1 MPFVRFAR
9 DRRGYEHVYL
19 VDVSKDRGRSRVLY
33 WFRTPPGV
41 KVGRNPFDPD
51 TQRSLERQNPGVAF
65 DWPQIVA
72 ARMPPPAPVENWR
85 EKRRVERAIK
95 RARAADAVEV
105 EGVDVE
111 GVDVAEQT
119 SPSDEPALETASGEL
134 LDELDDRHRR
144 SRTRGGRSSGCAA
157 ALASARRNHL
167 RRRRRR
173 PGPSSA
179 GAGAAEGVAAGLR
192 IGRPRPTRAPPRRTD
207 RWIRHPRQ
215 KNRPTKSNHPRRGA
229 WHNQLL

>member
-105 EGVDVE
+105 EVAI
-111 GVDVAEQT
+111 DVAEQT
-119 SPSDEPALETASGEL
+119 SPSDEPALEPASGEL
-134 LDELDDRHRR
+134 VPDELDIDVEPGEEVDAQPAGEGTTEPP
-144 SRTRGGRSSGCAA
+144 SPQ
-157 ALASARRNHL
+157 ASAAGPEQRG

-173 PGPSSA
+173 RGRRAPNRPAEADAGTPAQNGPLDPPP
-179 GAGAAEGVAAGLR
+179 AAEK
-192 IGRPRPTRAPPRRTD
+192 P
-207 RWIRHPRQ
+207 
-215 KNRPTKSNHPRRGA
+215 SNEE
-229 WHNQLL
+229 

>member
-95 RARAADAVEV
+95 RARAADAVEG
-105 EGVDVE
+105 EGVE
-111 GVDVAEQT
+111 VAEQT
-119 SPSDEPALETASGEL
+119 SPSDEPVLDAASGEPP
-134 LDELDDRHRR
+134 DELEIDVEPGEEEAVDAQPAGE
-144 SRTRGGRSSGCAA
+144 RTTEPP
-157 ALASARRNHL
+157 LPQASADGPEQRG

-173 PGPSSA
+173 
-179 GAGAAEGVAAGLR
+179 R
-192 IGRPRPTRAPPRRTD
+192 GRRAP
-207 RWIRHPRQ
+207 
-215 KNRPTKSNHPRRGA
+215 NRPPEADGGTPAQNGPLDPPPAVEKPSNEE
-229 WHNQLL
+229 

>member
-1 MPFVRFAR
+1 VPFVRFAR

-19 VDVSKDRGRSRVLY
+19 VDVSKERGRSRVLY

-41 KVGRNPFDPD
+41 KVGRSPFDPE

-95 RARAADAVEV
+95 RARATEAGESDR
-105 EGVDVE
+105 
-111 GVDVAEQT
+111 VDVAEQT
-119 SPSDEPALETASGEL
+119 PPSEETELDPAPGEL
-134 LDELDDRHRR
+134 VPDELDIDVEPGEEVGARPADE
-144 SRTRGGRSSGCAA
+144 GAA
-157 ALASARRNHL
+157 EPPSLQASTAGPDPPG

-173 PGPSSA
+173 RGRRSSSPPAEAHAGTSAQNGPLDPPP
-179 GAGAAEGVAAGLR
+179 AAEK
-192 IGRPRPTRAPPRRTD
+192 P
-207 RWIRHPRQ
+207 
-215 KNRPTKSNHPRRGA
+215 SNEE
-229 WHNQLL
+229 